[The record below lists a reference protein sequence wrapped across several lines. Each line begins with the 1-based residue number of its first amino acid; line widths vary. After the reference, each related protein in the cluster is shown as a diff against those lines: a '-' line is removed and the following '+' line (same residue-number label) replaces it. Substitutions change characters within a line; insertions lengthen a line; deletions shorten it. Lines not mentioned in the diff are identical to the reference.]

1 MKERKWPI
9 RLAAAGLVLCTMG
22 GVVLAAQQ
30 GSEGDPLVTL
40 SYLTDTFTPS
50 VLSQVDS
57 KVAKRESALKES
69 LQEVADGYA
78 EEVKGAGGGSGTGT
92 SSAVYE
98 IVTLTK
104 GQKLTAGSS
113 CEILLRS
120 GTATC
125 VSDSAPGLVDMTDGT
140 TLAGGGSLKA
150 NHLYLATIK
159 GRGVQASSAVTLMVR
174 GDYTVA

>member
-1 MKERKWPI
+1 MKKRKWTI
-9 RLAAAGLVLCTMG
+9 RLAAAGLVLCTMA
-22 GVVLAAQQ
+22 GVALAAQQ
-30 GSEGDPLVTL
+30 GGESDPLVTL

-50 VLSQVDS
+50 ILSQVDS
-57 KVAKRESALKES
+57 KVSKRESALKES

-78 EEVKGAGGGSGTGT
+78 ETVKGAGGGSGTA
-92 SSAVYE
+92 SSVYQ

-120 GTATC
+120 GTGTC
-125 VSDSAPGLVDMTDGT
+125 VSDSAPGLVDTTDGT
-140 TLAGGGSLKA
+140 TLANGGALTA
-150 NHLYLATIK
+150 NHLYLATIA

-174 GDYTVA
+174 GDYSIS